1 MERATLLEKFRAAES
16 EIAEKDFASL
26 QEDSV
31 IVDLGLDSLVV
42 LEVVGALEQEFDVRI
57 PDDKLV
63 GIQTVA
69 QLLDIIEEQL
79 PG

>member
-1 MERATLLEKFRAAES
+1 MQRSELLEKFKAAAT
-16 EIAEKDFASL
+16 EIAEKDFDDL
-26 QEDSV
+26 QESSV

-42 LEVVGALEQEFDVRI
+42 LEVIGELEQAFDVRI

-63 GIQTVA
+63 GIQTVS

-79 PG
+79 

>member
-1 MERATLLEKFRAAES
+1 VQRSELLEKFKAAAS
-16 EIAEKDFASL
+16 EIAEKDFDDL
-26 QEDSV
+26 QETSV

-42 LEVVGALEQEFDVRI
+42 LEVIGELEQAFDVRI

-63 GIQTVA
+63 GIQTVS

-79 PG
+79 

>member
-1 MERATLLEKFRAAES
+1 MQRSELLEKFKAAAS
-16 EIAEKDFASL
+16 EIAEKDFDDL
-26 QEDSV
+26 QETSV

-42 LEVVGALEQEFDVRI
+42 LEVIGELEQAFDVRI

-63 GIQTVA
+63 GIQTVS

-79 PG
+79 

>member
-1 MERATLLEKFRAAES
+1 MQRSELLEKFKAAAS
-16 EIAEKDFASL
+16 EIAEKEFDDL

-42 LEVVGALEQEFDVRI
+42 LEVIGELEQAFDVRI

-63 GIQTVA
+63 GIQTVS

-79 PG
+79 

>member
-1 MERATLLEKFRAAES
+1 VERAKLLEKFRAAAS
-16 EIAEKDFASL
+16 EIAERDFDSL
-26 QEDSV
+26 HEDSV

-42 LEVVGALEQEFDVRI
+42 LEVVGELEQAFDVRI

-63 GIQTVA
+63 GIETVS

-79 PG
+79 PD

>member
-1 MERATLLEKFRAAES
+1 MERATLLEKFRAAAS

-69 QLLDIIEEQL
+69 QLLDIIQEQL

>member
-1 MERATLLEKFRAAES
+1 MDRAKLLEKFRTAAS
-16 EIAEKDFASL
+16 EIAERDFDSL
-26 QEDSV
+26 KEESA

-42 LEVVGALEQEFDVRI
+42 LEVVGELEQAFDVRI

-63 GIQTVA
+63 GIQTVS